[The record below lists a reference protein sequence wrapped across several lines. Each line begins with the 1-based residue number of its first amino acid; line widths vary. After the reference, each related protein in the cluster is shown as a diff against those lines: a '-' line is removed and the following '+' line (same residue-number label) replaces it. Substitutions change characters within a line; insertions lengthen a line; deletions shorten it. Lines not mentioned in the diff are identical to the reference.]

1 MVDKKTSMRP
11 FVLLVVLGVLVSAGR
26 GFADDAPIRV
36 EKAWIQAVP
45 PVSDITAAYMK
56 ITNLGSVPV
65 RISGAS
71 SNAAG
76 AVELMTTTREERDGK
91 EILGMES
98 VNEFVVPAGGSLQLK
113 PGGDHLMLMGLKS
126 HPKEGAFVKMTLKFG
141 PGDQA
146 LDIQIEVRKEEPK

>member
-1 MVDKKTSMRP
+1 MRP
-11 FVLLVVLGVLVSAGR
+11 FVLLVVLAAFVSAGC

-45 PVSDITAAYMK
+45 PVSDTTAAYMK

-71 SNAAG
+71 SNAAD
-76 AVELMTTTREERDGK
+76 AVELMTATREERDGK

-113 PGGDHLMLMGLKS
+113 PGGDHMMFMGLKS
-126 HPKEGAFVKMTLKFG
+126 HPKESAFVKMTLKFG

-146 LDIQIEVRKEEPK
+146 LDIQVEVRKEEPK